1 MGKDGKREIWAGR
14 SAVDRKNWTEAR
26 TKYIAGQLKIHVLGS
41 AHDQT
46 KDDTAVHS
54 AICQG

>member
-1 MGKDGKREIWAGR
+1 MGMDGKREIWAGR
-14 SAVDRKNWTEAR
+14 SAVDRKNGQKQEPS
-26 TKYIAGQLKIHVLGS
+26 IFAGPLKIHVLGS

-54 AICQG
+54 AI